1 MHLVMLETNGNQRFV
16 FTSPRQRENIGA
28 SYLLTMLAP
37 WTLAVG
43 GELGI
48 DAVPVSVSS
57 GKIILTVQDES
68 AARALIGAVTR
79 RVLAIAPGMDVS
91 GVFKKIEA
99 VTEDEL
105 KSIHVIA
112 NRYNLSRPPA
122 EARFSQAP
130 YLERAKDSALPT
142 APVARILGSSL
153 KKTGAYSLPSQV
165 KRSCA
170 PRARERL
177 VAQAR
182 RSTEFRHEDH
192 LIGLLAESLK
202 ALEDAFDVDDASL
215 DGDAHQQ
222 EGDDWQSAGQNSASE
237 LSKVAVIHIDGNGV
251 GAIMQDL
258 EKSRRL
264 IPPEDFE
271 EGAGCPKEAPD
282 SLRAFLLAVNE
293 RLDYCVRESFFR
305 AWRAVAHWWQ
315 REHEDG
321 GPSSGAIPVVPIL
334 LGGDDLTVLTE
345 GRYALPFMDAY
356 LTAYEDLTGRDPLLR
371 HLSPRAWRTGAA
383 TPMTA
388 AGGAAIVPRPFPF
401 HLAYT
406 LAERLVSEAK
416 RIGKIEGRECSTLT
430 YHALFDST
438 IADAGELLRG
448 YETFTA
454 RPYRL
459 HEAPGT
465 APAARAD
472 DGAGPVAQGEAEP
485 PEAPLHGTTWQRM
498 LALSRCFRG
507 LDGDP
512 ALPPFPKT
520 RSARIRKLLS
530 DRAAAPGE
538 RAAVTKRI
546 RDEWEDARRVL
557 GRDLVDAI
565 GDPRYVFDLIE
576 LTELLPAVCLDPGR
590 ETTRP
595 SVGATAQENQ

>member
-438 IADAGELLRG
+438 IADASELLRG

-459 HEAPGT
+459 HEAPGA
-465 APAARAD
+465 APTARAD
-472 DGAGPVAQGEAEP
+472 DGAGPAAQDEAEP

>member
-1 MHLVMLETNGNQRFV
+1 
-16 FTSPRQRENIGA
+16 
-28 SYLLTMLAP
+28 
-37 WTLAVG
+37 
-43 GELGI
+43 
-48 DAVPVSVSS
+48 
-57 GKIILTVQDES
+57 
-68 AARALIGAVTR
+68 
-79 RVLAIAPGMDVS
+79 MDVS

-112 NRYNLSRPPA
+112 NRYNLSRPPG
-122 EARFSQAP
+122 EARFSQTP

-202 ALEDAFDVDDASL
+202 ALEDAFDVDDVSL
-215 DGDAHQQ
+215 EGDALQ
-222 EGDDWQSAGQNSASE
+222 EERDDWPSAGQNSASE

-271 EGAGCPKEAPD
+271 EGAGCPKEVPD

-371 HLSPRAWRTGAA
+371 HLSPRARRTGAA

-512 ALPPFPKT
+512 ALLPFPKT

-576 LTELLPAVCLDPGR
+576 LTDLLPAVCLDPGR

>member
-293 RLDYCVRESFFR
+293 RLDYCVRESFVR
-305 AWRAVAHWWQ
+305 AGRAVAHWWQ

-406 LAERLVSEAK
+406 LAERLVSEVK

-438 IADAGELLRG
+438 IADASELLRG

-459 HEAPGT
+459 HEAPGA
-465 APAARAD
+465 APTARAD
-472 DGAGPVAQGEAEP
+472 DGAGPAAQDEAEP

-595 SVGATAQENQ
+595 SVGATAPANQ

>member
-459 HEAPGT
+459 HEAPGA
-465 APAARAD
+465 APTARAD
-472 DGAGPVAQGEAEP
+472 DGAGPAAQDEAEP

>member
-438 IADAGELLRG
+438 IADASELLRG

-459 HEAPGT
+459 HEAPGA
-465 APAARAD
+465 APTARAD
-472 DGAGPVAQGEAEP
+472 DGAGPAAQDEAEP

-512 ALPPFPKT
+512 ALLPFPKT

>member
-576 LTELLPAVCLDPGR
+576 LTDLLPAVCLDPGR

>member
-472 DGAGPVAQGEAEP
+472 DGAGPAAQDEAEP